1 MFLFIQGEYD
11 LLLINSIMYLSV
23 NHKHNIAKI
32 QEIMVK
38 NTEIVGDTLD
48 VYQEQFIQY
57 NQLAVSLNHQPNHHS
72 SFGLSK

>member
-1 MFLFIQGEYD
+1 
-11 LLLINSIMYLSV
+11 MYLSV

-38 NTEIVGDTLD
+38 NTEIIGDTLD
-48 VYQEQFIQY
+48 AYQEQFIQY